1 MATGCCGAKKQKL
14 NSTTA
19 LDRYDSSTASAT
31 SNGSLGD
38 GMCERPRRQQN
49 GLFSTVSCRLKR
61 ENCAERVVSKEMVLF
76 CFDVLYH
83 HLKGFD
89 PPKQPL
95 FLNKEF
101 PLFVTWEV
109 GKDKKL
115 RGCIGTFTSTSLHQ
129 GLREYALASAFKDS
143 RFDPIGWDEFNRL
156 HCSVSL
162 LMNFEVA
169 DDYMDWEIGVHGI
182 RIEFHNDRGSKKAA
196 TYLPEVAVEQGW
208 DHVQT
213 VDSLLRKGGYKGHIT
228 PEFRSAVCLIRFQ
241 SEKMTVSYSEYV
253 SLRQC
258 RGSDLFNPAEN
269 NVSSSLPGMVTLE
282 SMTSQQIY
290 SSKTDK
296 QGQSIYVDA
305 CLTSS
310 QRSCHEMNDRCY
322 ISNRS
327 GNRYFSNDQ
336 GYSSVSST
344 SYRSAQQQQPSLPAK
359 SESCNGYLPIPN
371 HPSVPPTL

>member
-1 MATGCCGAKKQKL
+1 MPFSHKRSMATGCCGAKKQKL
-14 NSTTA
+14 NNSPS
-19 LDRYDSSTASAT
+19 LDCFDTSAASAS
-31 SNGSLGD
+31 SNGSMGD
-38 GMCERPRRQQN
+38 GLCDRPRRQHSS
-49 GLFSTVSCRLKR
+49 LFPTVNNRLKR
-61 ENCAERVVSKEMVLF
+61 ENCTERVVSKEMVLF

-83 HLKGFD
+83 HLKGFE

-95 FLNKEF
+95 FVNREF

-169 DDYMDWEIGVHGI
+169 DDYMDWEVCICFYMRPVLTGKLQIGVHGI

-208 DHVQT
+208 DHIQT
-213 VDSLLRKGGYKGHIT
+213 IDSLLRKGGYKGHIT
-228 PEFRSAVCLIRFQ
+228 PEFRSGVCLIRFQ

-258 RGSDLFNPAEN
+258 RGGEVFSPAEVIGWKN
-269 NVSSSLPGMVTLE
+269 AFRLIVFP
-282 SMTSQQIY
+282 
-290 SSKTDK
+290 
-296 QGQSIYVDA
+296 
-305 CLTSS
+305 
-310 QRSCHEMNDRCY
+310 
-322 ISNRS
+322 
-327 GNRYFSNDQ
+327 
-336 GYSSVSST
+336 
-344 SYRSAQQQQPSLPAK
+344 
-359 SESCNGYLPIPN
+359 YLQ
-371 HPSVPPTL
+371 